1 MKDKIKELEIKIK
14 HQEQLLE
21 TSRTHIT
28 LLNSLSRIRKE
39 MRDELIIFGDMGNSA
54 SLLKRESEI
63 LSLIE
68 VLINENWV

>member
-1 MKDKIKELEIKIK
+1 MKDKIKELEMKIK
-14 HQEQLLE
+14 LQEKFLE

-28 LLNSLSRIRKE
+28 LLNSLSKIRKE
-39 MRDELIIFGDMGNSA
+39 MRDELIIFGSLGNSD